1 MAMPMPKGKP
11 AVKTMNDHLTPDAK
25 KYRDLTVSDVADILS
40 EKKNTLI
47 LCHTHPDCDTLGS
60 AFALREIL
68 CEAGS
73 RAWCICSDE
82 IPERLRFVMQGQE
95 SILKGSI
102 PSDFDVERVISVDVA
117 SPAQL
122 GELEGIYADKVDI
135 MIDHHA
141 TGTRYADGL
150 VRPRAAAAGEI
161 IFDIAE
167 KLRRRGALQRTSR
180 VPYMCIYAAISSD
193 TGCFRYSSVTE
204 DTHRIAAE
212 LVRVGVDTAKVNHLL
227 YDSKP
232 LIQLRAEKLGFD
244 RLSFYEDGKIA
255 IITFP
260 YSLKAQYGIKD
271 EFLETLIDVAR
282 TVEGVEIAAVIKQMS
297 DEAVFRC
304 SLRSNTDADVSSI
317 AAKFGG
323 GGHAKA
329 AGCTIKTGSINDA
342 ETLVLEAV
350 KSQISGD
357 PL

>member
-1 MAMPMPKGKP
+1 MPTARTKQTVKIMNEMP
-11 AVKTMNDHLTPDAK
+11 TPEVK
-25 KYRDLTVSDVADILS
+25 KYRDLTVSEVADILS
-40 EKKNTLI
+40 VKKNTLI
-47 LCHTHPDCDTLGS
+47 LCHTRPDCDTLGS

-68 CEAGS
+68 RESGS
-73 RAWCICSDE
+73 RAWCVCANE

-95 SILKGSI
+95 SVLRESI
-102 PSDFDVERVISVDVA
+102 PADFDAERIISVDVA

-122 GELEGIYADKVDI
+122 GELEGEYADKVDI

-167 KLRRRGALQRTSR
+167 ELRRRGALTRTSR
-180 VPYMCIYAAISSD
+180 VPYTCIYAAISSD

-212 LVRVGVDTAKVNHLL
+212 LVKMGVDTAEVNHLL

-244 RLSFYEDGKIA
+244 RLSMYEDGKIA

-260 YSLKAQYGIKD
+260 YALKEQYGIKD

-282 TVEGVEIAAVIKQMS
+282 TVEGVEVAAAIRQPS
-297 DEAVFRC
+297 NENVFRC
-304 SLRSNTDADVSSI
+304 SLRSNEDADVSSV

-323 GGHAKA
+323 GGHVKA
-329 AGCTIKTGSINDA
+329 AGCTVKADSIGDA
-342 ETLVLEAV
+342 EALVLEAI
-350 KSQISGD
+350 KAEITQ
-357 PL
+357 